1 MAAWRRIKVHIA
13 SWILACAIFVTP
25 LQAKGVTLTSR
36 ISHAQVALWECQDEI
51 GVEPTLPASEPW
63 ALPKPRV
70 YRQWVLALWTSR
82 KTQCLRVLHR
92 RAKVVKIA
100 KSELGTPYV
109 WGGASPRG
117 FDCSGLV
124 MWAYAKLGIS
134 LPHYAA
140 SQVRRGRPVVGPLQP
155 GDLVFR
161 NSAGHVGIYI
171 GDGQMIHSPHSGSH
185 VKISPLNNI
194 ATARRII

>member
-1 MAAWRRIKVHIA
+1 MAAYRSLKLYLTA
-13 SWILACAIFVTP
+13 WILAGAIFTMP
-25 LQAKGVTLTSR
+25 AQGKGPTLTSR
-36 ISHAQVALWECQDEI
+36 ISLEQVALWKCQDDI
-51 GVEPTLPASEPW
+51 GEEHTLPSTEPW

-70 YRQWVLALWTSR
+70 YRQKVLALWSHR

-117 FDCSGLV
+117 FDCSGLI
-124 MWAYAKLGIS
+124 MWAYGKLGVH
-134 LPHYAA
+134 LPHYSYSLAYA
-140 SQVRRGRPVVGPLQP
+140 GSPVNGKLEP

-161 NSAGHVGIYI
+161 SGKGHVGMYV
-171 GDGQMIHSPHSGSH
+171 GNGQMIHSPHSGSY
-185 VKISPLNNI
+185 VKISPLGSVI
-194 ATARRII
+194 SARRIL